1 MGRERCYLINFWT
14 KSPEVVSKIK
24 LREITQELIQ
34 CQMDDGSDA
43 QLAVLQQ
50 KLNQKYDSFT
60 AHYGLISSNANRR
73 AFFQDSSY
81 CLLASLEYLD
91 EEGKLE
97 RKADIFTKR
106 TIRKARPV
114 SHVDTS
120 SEALAISIS
129 ERAKVDLFLM
139 AKLAEKT
146 EEELIA
152 DLTGVIFKN
161 PITSQWETSDEYLS
175 GNVREKLSI
184 AREWTKTHPELFI
197 NVQALENV
205 QPKDLEASEIE
216 VRLGATWIKTEYNKQ
231 FMAETFQTPAYLL
244 GKAIQV
250 RYAGVNGQWNILGK
264 NEDSRGNSL
273 ITSTYGT
280 ARVNAYHLLEN
291 TLNLKDTLIYDTK
304 TKDGK
309 EKRVL
314 NKKETMLASQK
325 QEMIKE
331 AFKEWIFKDLERRE
345 DLCRTY
351 NTIFNSIRPREYDGI
366 IIGHSQFE
374 KIPLSAERQSA
385 YMERQ
390 IQEIAMAIADAKMEE
405 GTRFTIKQMEKT
417 KKRLEERL
425 GKLNSQERKD
435 NVVTFEQLGV
445 DHIFVDESHYY
456 KNCYFFTKM
465 RNVAGIAQTDAQK
478 CSDLLMKCQYLDDVI
493 CCEL

>member
-161 PITSQWETSDEYLS
+161 PITSQWETSGEYLS

-425 GKLNSQERKD
+425 GKLNSQARKD
-435 NVVTFEQLGV
+435 NVVTFE
-445 DHIFVDESHYY
+445 
-456 KNCYFFTKM
+456 
-465 RNVAGIAQTDAQK
+465 
-478 CSDLLMKCQYLDDVI
+478 
-493 CCEL
+493 